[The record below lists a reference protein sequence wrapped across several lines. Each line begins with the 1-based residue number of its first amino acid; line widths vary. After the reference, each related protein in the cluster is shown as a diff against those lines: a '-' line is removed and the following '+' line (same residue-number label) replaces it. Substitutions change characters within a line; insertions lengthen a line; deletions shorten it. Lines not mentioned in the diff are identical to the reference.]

1 MFWLN
6 PATHGLFGPIS
17 AQRSKHL
24 GSSTASAAHG
34 AASWCSLGGVPKN
47 EGNGFI
53 HKLWPFWWGVS
64 TIYGHPNGI
73 YPQFMVIWKKFD
85 QWTSWICLL
94 VRSETVGHV
103 YSRFMAILFWKMIM
117 KQFLVELICSKP
129 THSRCSCWFLFQH
142 NHSSWTAYHHMPM
155 CLTWHCFPC
164 LKQPLTNRWSCA
176 LPRWY

>member
-1 MFWLN
+1 MV
-6 PATHGLFGPIS
+6 
-17 AQRSKHL
+17 QRLDAPWEASRKTKAMDL
-24 GSSTASAAHG
+24 STS
-34 AASWCSLGGVPKN
+34 
-47 EGNGFI
+47 
-53 HKLWPFWWGVS
+53 
-64 TIYGHPNGI
+64 YGHFDGV
-73 YPQFMVIWKKFD
+73 YPQFMAIRMGFIHSLWSFERNLTNEHP
-85 QWTSWICLL
+85 WTSWICLL

>member
-53 HKLWPFWWGVS
+53 HKLWPFWWGGS

-85 QWTSWICLL
+85 QWTSMNILDLL
-94 VRSETVGHV
+94 VGSVWDCGTCIFPVHGH
-103 YSRFMAILFWKMIM
+103 SILENDNEAILGGTDLQQTHAQSMFM
-117 KQFLVELICSKP
+117 LISI
-129 THSRCSCWFLFQH
+129 S
-142 NHSSWTAYHHMPM
+142 A
-155 CLTWHCFPC
+155 
-164 LKQPLTNRWSCA
+164 
-176 LPRWY
+176 